1 MPRPTHVVDMVFFWA
16 KAEPHRLAVVQPE
29 MVTSFQG
36 LADAIES
43 ISERIDQLG
52 LDTAEPVAISIANPS
67 YYLAVIF
74 ALFRC
79 GFSVAPVNPPLYP
92 HLRSAGIR
100 NLIYD
105 SHGQVLSGG
114 RNVRF
119 DMSWLPGEIQPA
131 ARKPYRHRP
140 AGSGDL
146 IGFTSGTTGLPKP
159 VFRSMEGLSE
169 RYRSPIIYAQDKAF
183 IIPGLAGGFGFN
195 AACALLY
202 AGKTA
207 CFAPFGESVL
217 ALIDLFGIDALVAS
231 NQQALTLADLH
242 AKSPHYD
249 LSSLKTLRLA
259 GALLSKEAAR
269 RIKNHL
275 CRNIIIWYAS
285 TEAGMTAT
293 APYDTIAD
301 TPGAVGFVLPE
312 VEVQVVDG
320 DGNVLPAGAEGILRV
335 RTPGLV
341 ANSKAAQTGKEAVP
355 DEAWFYPG
363 DIGRLTDNGLL
374 CLAGRYSDVINR
386 GGVKVSA
393 TKIEEILEGMPLI
406 KEAAA
411 CGVQGASGLEEIWI
425 AVVSQSPIDAAEIK
439 RHLKEHREVG
449 IDVDEVIE
457 VPALPRNDVGK
468 VQKHLLKDT
477 LLHLKKGS

>member
-1 MPRPTHVVDMVFFWA
+1 MSRPIHVVDMVFFWA
-16 KAEPHRLAVVQPE
+16 KAEPHRLALIQPE

-43 ISERIDQLG
+43 ISDRIDRLG

-67 YYLAVIF
+67 YYLAAIF

-79 GFSVAPVNPPLYP
+79 GFSVAPVTPALYP
-92 HLRSAGIR
+92 HLRPAGIR

-105 SHGQVLSGG
+105 THGQVLSGG
-114 RNVRF
+114 RNIRF
-119 DMSWLPGEIQPA
+119 EMSWIPGDIAPER
-131 ARKPYRHRP
+131 RKPYRHRP
-140 AGSGDL
+140 AGNGDL

-169 RYRSPIIYAQDKAF
+169 RYKSPIIYAKDKAL

-195 AACALLY
+195 AACAILY

-207 CFAPFGESVL
+207 CFAPFGEPVL
-217 ALIDLFGIDALVAS
+217 SLIDLFGIDALVAS
-231 NQQALTLADLH
+231 NQQSLTLADLH
-242 AKSPHYD
+242 AKSSHYD

-301 TPGAVGFVLPE
+301 IPGAVGFVLPE

-320 DGNVLPAGAEGILRV
+320 DGYLLPAGAEGILRV
-335 RTPGLV
+335 RTPELV
-341 ANSKAAQTGKEAVP
+341 ANSRAVQAGSDAAR
-355 DEAWFYPG
+355 DELWFYPG
-363 DIGRLTDNGLL
+363 DIGRLAANGLL

-393 TKIEEILEGMPLI
+393 TKIEEVLEAMPAV

-411 CGVQGASGLEEIWI
+411 CGVEGSSGLEEIWVAI
-425 AVVSQSPIDAAEIK
+425 VEQSPVDAAEIK
-439 RHLKEHREVG
+439 RQLKEHRAVSV
-449 IDVDEVIE
+449 DVDEVMV
-457 VPALPRNDVGK
+457 VPTLPRNDVGK
-468 VQKHLLKDT
+468 VQKHILKET
-477 LLHLKKGS
+477 LLDLKRRA